1 MHYGYTIQGFKKVL
15 VIFCADVDVVRV
27 QLGCNNQMRPRRF
40 RRPLGGAFE
49 QLGGTCCG
57 DSTPPKLIENV
68 YEVSLAL
75 ADHLTQLNHDLHSIG
90 TIICQSCD
98 LQPACHS
105 SEKVLF
111 STVPCAALKGPYLF
125 PRA

>member
-1 MHYGYTIQGFKKVL
+1 MLCGCSLVATIK
-15 VIFCADVDVVRV
+15 CA
-27 QLGCNNQMRPRRF
+27 PA
-40 RRPLGGAFE
+40 AFVARW
-49 QLGGTCCG
+49 GVH
-57 DSTPPKLIENV
+57 SS
-68 YEVSLAL
+68 SLAALVAETLPL

-105 SEKVLF
+105 SEKVLS